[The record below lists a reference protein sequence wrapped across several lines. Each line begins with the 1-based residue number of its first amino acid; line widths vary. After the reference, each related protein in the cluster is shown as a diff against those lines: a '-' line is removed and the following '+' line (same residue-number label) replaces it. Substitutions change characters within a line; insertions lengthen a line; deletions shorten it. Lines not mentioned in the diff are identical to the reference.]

1 MKRSLFFFGI
11 MLICMTLTA
20 CESGMS
26 QSGSQVPPPNPGTEK
41 GSEMRIRIIAGNLT
55 FTATLLDNP
64 TTRVL
69 VAQFPLIQDMSE
81 LNGNEKYYYLSGNL
95 PTDNGRVGTIS
106 NGDLMLYGSNCLVLF
121 YESFSTSYSY
131 TRLGRI
137 DDPSGLKNALGG
149 GAVLVT
155 FDIPER

>member
-11 MLICMTLTA
+11 MLICMALTA

-26 QSGSQVPPPNPGTEK
+26 QSSSRIPGQDS
-41 GSEMRIRIIAGNLT
+41 GLNGGAEMKIHITAGNRT
-55 FTATLLDNP
+55 FTATLQDNP
-64 TTRVL
+64 STRVL
-69 VAQFPLIQDMSE
+69 ATQFPLTLDMSE

-95 PTDNGRVGTIS
+95 PTASGRVGAIS

-137 DDPSGLKNALGG
+137 EDPSGLRNALGRG
-149 GAVLVT
+149 PVRVT
-155 FDIPER
+155 FEILQ